1 MMKASG
7 NEKKKVST
15 KTLALTGVM
24 TAVTCIVGPV
34 SIPLPISPVPVS
46 LTNFAVYLSV
56 YVLGMKKGTIS
67 YCIYLLTGFVG
78 LPVFSAF
85 SGGPAKLLGPT
96 GGYLIGFIFMAL
108 ISGMMADR
116 TNSRIFCFLGMVL
129 GTAVCY
135 LFGTLW
141 LAYQTGISFEAALA
155 AGVLPFIFGDII
167 KIILVIPAGER
178 IRNQLRRAGV
188 ITADAT
194 ADAI

>member
-24 TAVTCIVGPV
+24 TAVTCIAGPV

-46 LTNFAVYLSV
+46 LTNFAVYLSA

-85 SGGPAKLLGPT
+85 SSGPAKLLGPT

-108 ISGMMADR
+108 ISGMTADR
-116 TNSRIFCFLGMVL
+116 TSSRLLCFFGMAL

-141 LAYQTGISFEAALA
+141 LSYQAGISFVTALA
-155 AGVLPFIFGDII
+155 AGVIPFIPGDIM

-178 IRNQLRRAGV
+178 IRRQLRRAGV
-188 ITADAT
+188 ITADM
-194 ADAI
+194 I